1 MLDSDKTKEVMDSP
15 NLIKLRKLGYNDSNC
30 GVTKKREI
38 ESYIHPD
45 YFRNLTPPIEIE
57 YGDWDDVKKIC
68 GEHPMSGRLGGKGVC
83 DRHFLKLTFPLLRK
97 TFCPDGEHDEFL
109 DIYHKIHDMCE
120 A

>member
-57 YGDWDDVKKIC
+57 YGDWDDVKKYAENTLC
-68 GEHPMSGRLGGKGVC
+68 LG
-83 DRHFLKLTFPLLRK
+83 D
-97 TFCPDGEHDEFL
+97 
-109 DIYHKIHDMCE
+109 
-120 A
+120 